1 MSASHGFVLAGL
13 LTLCACVAPV
23 PGDEAVDGPLVVRS
37 AAQLSDALQPVNA
50 GRRIQVMRG
59 EILITQPLLVPDGAT
74 LEGEGVMQLDA
85 EGIPGGFAPGTET
98 TLRVAAGFDGNVL
111 TLGHGS
117 VVKGLRVVDLANT
130 ASQPSLRRGNV
141 VYVASRSA
149 GDTVTASVIECE
161 LVTPIAAGFT
171 DAGPHGHA
179 LVVLTLN
186 PALGAPP
193 AAHEGAQLS
202 LRVQR
207 SITRT
212 HTGAALFANNFAALG
227 NVVARLEGN
236 RFEGYLTAAGGVSR
250 PDAVTFASTRIESRR
265 NLYVRAGLDRYGW
278 LLLGGSTS
286 PHFMEAGIPG
296 ASHVALRIDSKD
308 DRIEGFRVGIQ
319 AAAAGRLGPD
329 SAPLSDNRL
338 EMTLEGTRI
347 RSVGEGAAD
356 LVLRAAASELGRAGG
371 LGDFP
376 PGDRNILRMEIRD
389 VTGGGPRRN
398 VFAHVT
404 GPAQPANQGTGN
416 RLEIVGDAALFGQST
431 RDIDPPPDARFFVIR
446 R

>member
-1 MSASHGFVLAGL
+1 
-13 LTLCACVAPV
+13 
-23 PGDEAVDGPLVVRS
+23 
-37 AAQLSDALQPVNA
+37 
-50 GRRIQVMRG
+50 
-59 EILITQPLLVPDGAT
+59 
-74 LEGEGVMQLDA
+74 
-85 EGIPGGFAPGTET
+85 
-98 TLRVAAGFDGNVL
+98 
-111 TLGHGS
+111 
-117 VVKGLRVVDLANT
+117 
-130 ASQPSLRRGNV
+130 
-141 VYVASRSA
+141 
-149 GDTVTASVIECE
+149 
-161 LVTPIAAGFT
+161 
-171 DAGPHGHA
+171 
-179 LVVLTLN
+179 VVLTLN

-356 LVLRAAASELGRAGG
+356 LVLRAAASELERAGG